1 MKAVKAT
8 PFPPGRQARPL
19 VIALHCSGG
28 NGRQWRKLAERLE
41 PGAAFAAP
49 DLHGAPGGPQW
60 QGQGAFSLAREA
72 EPVLA
77 LIDAHEGPVHLVG
90 HSYGGG
96 LALHVAAMRPDRI
109 ASLSLYEPSAFH
121 LLKLFGWEGRAAL
134 LEIEQV
140 ANTIRQGLV
149 NGAYR
154 QAAATFVD
162 YWNGTGAFDSLRPE
176 QQDDL
181 GAYVWK
187 AALDFHALIEE
198 PTPLSAYCGF
208 GFPVLLAR
216 GQFAPSPTRLLA
228 EKLADRI
235 VRARLEIVQGA
246 GHMGPLTHGDQV
258 ADLFANA
265 SGLMRLEAPVSRAA

>member
-1 MKAVKAT
+1 MKAMNAT
-8 PFPPGRQARPL
+8 LFPPGRQARPL
-19 VIALHCSGG
+19 VVALHCSGG
-28 NGRQWRKLAERLE
+28 SGRQWRKLAERLE

-49 DLHGAPGGPQW
+49 DLYGAPGGPRW
-60 QGQGAFSLAREA
+60 HGQVAFNLAREA

-77 LIDAHEGPVHLVG
+77 LIDAHEGHVHLVG

-109 ASLSLYEPSAFH
+109 ASLSLYEPSTFH
-121 LLKLFGWEGRAAL
+121 LLKVLGWEGRAAL
-134 LEIEQV
+134 REIEQV

-154 QAAATFVD
+154 QAAAAFVD
-162 YWNGTGAFDSLRPE
+162 YWNGTGAFDSLRPD

-198 PTPLSAYCGF
+198 TTPFSAYCGF

-216 GQFAPSPTRLLA
+216 GQFAPGPTRVLA
-228 EKLADRI
+228 ETLADRI
-235 VRARLEIVQGA
+235 PRGRLEIVQGA
-246 GHMGPLTHGDQV
+246 GHMGPLTHGDLV
-258 ADLFANA
+258 ADMFANA
-265 SGLMRLEAPVSRAA
+265 SGLVSFEALASRAA